1 MRTRIWLAAVAA
13 AAAALTGCT
22 STGTSSGGSGDTKAE
37 SKPAAETKPAGAHK
51 PEDDVKIPKCSSTD
65 NLAGFPQAEL
75 TIENHDSR
83 SRSYMVQVEFV
94 DGSGTRSSEGVAM
107 VNNLAAGQKAN
118 QKAGGLA
125 KAPDGLKCRITKVS
139 RH

>member
-1 MRTRIWLAAVAA
+1 M
-13 AAAALTGCT
+13 
-22 STGTSSGGSGDTKAE
+22 
-37 SKPAAETKPAGAHK
+37 
-51 PEDDVKIPKCSSTD
+51 
-65 NLAGFPQAEL
+65 
-75 TIENHDSR
+75 
-83 SRSYMVQVEFV
+83 FV

-118 QKAGGLA
+118 EKAGGLT

>member
-1 MRTRIWLAAVAA
+1 M
-13 AAAALTGCT
+13 
-22 STGTSSGGSGDTKAE
+22 
-37 SKPAAETKPAGAHK
+37 HK
-51 PEDDVKIPKCSSTD
+51 PEDDVKITKCSSTG

-75 TIENHDSR
+75 VVENHDSR

-118 QKAGGLA
+118 EKAGGLA
-125 KAPDGLKCRITKVS
+125 RAPDGLKCRITKVS

>member
-1 MRTRIWLAAVAA
+1 MRTRIWLAAMAA
-13 AAAALTGCT
+13 AAAVLTGCT
-22 STGTSSGGSGDTKAE
+22 GTGSGGSGDTKAE
-37 SKPAAETKPAGAHK
+37 SKPAGVDK
-51 PEDDVKIPKCSSTD
+51 PEDDVKITKCSSTD

-75 TIENHDSR
+75 AIENHDSR
-83 SRSYMVQVEFV
+83 SRSYIVQVEFV

-118 QKAGGLA
+118 EKAGGLT
-125 KAPDGLKCRITKVS
+125 KAPDGLKCRIAKVS

>member
-1 MRTRIWLAAVAA
+1 MH
-13 AAAALTGCT
+13 
-22 STGTSSGGSGDTKAE
+22 E
-37 SKPAAETKPAGAHK
+37 
-51 PEDDVKIPKCSSTD
+51 PEDDVKITKCSSAD

-107 VNNLAAGQKAN
+107 VMVNNLAAGGPEPSTTRSPCQSHPA
-118 QKAGGLA
+118 
-125 KAPDGLKCRITKVS
+125 
-139 RH
+139 